1 MLASAQPR
9 HSMLQAGDAV
19 FFNMNTLHAG
29 TANFPEGQG
38 GSQRLLFILTFRNR
52 KARLALG
59 HEPNLR
65 PGYRNRGI
73 TLADMRRE
81 LASDEPFA
89 GIHQGDGDPFGDGL
103 Q

>member
-1 MLASAQPR
+1 
-9 HSMLQAGDAV
+9 MLQAGDAV

-38 GSQRLLFILTFRNR
+38 GSQRLLFILPFRNR

-89 GIHQGDGDPFGDGL
+89 GIHQGDGDPVGDGL